1 MDKNYFLNLDED
13 NKSKFLVNMAYEA
26 TTVLNDYRHVFKVA
40 TDAVGLLESHL
51 VNPLPPKEI
60 GLYLE
65 HYDESKD
72 IGSLYGYVRD
82 DNLAISAI
90 DIIAY
95 ATGAIALSAYHSH
108 GIYKGITDPILEAT
122 PDVFEFA
129 LTQYKKLEIANSVR
143 PVSEVWSEIN

>member
-1 MDKNYFLNLDED
+1 MDKYYFLNLNED
-13 NKSKFLVNMAYEA
+13 NKSKFLVGLASAA
-26 TTVLNDYRHVFKVA
+26 TSVLSDYRNVFKIA

-72 IGSLYGYVRD
+72 ISSLYDYVRD

-90 DIIAY
+90 DMIAY

-108 GIYKGITDPILEAT
+108 GIHKGITDPILQAT

-129 LTQYKKLEIANSVR
+129 LTQYKKLKTANMVR
-143 PVSEVWSEIN
+143 PVSDVWSEIN